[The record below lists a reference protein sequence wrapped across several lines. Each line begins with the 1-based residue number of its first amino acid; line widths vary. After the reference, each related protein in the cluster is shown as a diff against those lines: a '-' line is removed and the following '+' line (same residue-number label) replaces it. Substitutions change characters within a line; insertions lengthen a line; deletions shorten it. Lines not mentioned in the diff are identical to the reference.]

1 MENTLEFEI
10 FGGFIP
16 FWVSVLLRFEN
27 VPKSSYFLQPLK
39 FIANDF
45 FAIKI
50 YRREETTHAAASFN
64 APAQAGNDSIRNKN
78 RQNSKSESNI
88 AFNS

>member
-10 FGGFIP
+10 FAGFIP
-16 FWVSVLLRFEN
+16 FWVSVPLRFVVFED
-27 VPKSSYFLQPLK
+27 VQKSSYFLQPLK

-50 YRREETTHAAASFN
+50 YRREETTHAAASSN
-64 APAQAGNDSIRNKN
+64 APAQAGNVSI
-78 RQNSKSESNI
+78 RQNSKSKSNI